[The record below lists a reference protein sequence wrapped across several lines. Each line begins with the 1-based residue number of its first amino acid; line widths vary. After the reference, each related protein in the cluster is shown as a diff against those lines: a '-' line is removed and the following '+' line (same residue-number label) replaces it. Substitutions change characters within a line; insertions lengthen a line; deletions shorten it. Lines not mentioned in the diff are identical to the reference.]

1 MARLLAFDLLAL
13 EAARCVDWPYARRLG
28 KLQARR
34 ALPSPPRLSSE
45 WRLVTTAAGR
55 RQRRDKNTR
64 ERARAV
70 AAQNAV
76 VGPRKQHDAAVA
88 AVGAAAAEPFR
99 LRLKDQFALKKA
111 PDVLRNVLPR
121 LTHANNGACSRRER
135 ARESERAR
143 RGVPRRHARRPS
155 SVLSLSRV
163 RAAIARAEGAARARW
178 RSSVA

>member
-1 MARLLAFDLLAL
+1 MSG
-13 EAARCVDWPYARRLG
+13 VS
-28 KLQARR
+28 
-34 ALPSPPRLSSE
+34 SPPRP
-45 WRLVTTAAGR
+45 AGVNEET
-55 RQRRDKNTR
+55 KKTR

-88 AVGAAAAEPFR
+88 AAGAAAAEPFR